1 MGTRMSRKNSRE
13 LFTNLLAQQDRQS
26 PNAAQK
32 TTSPHLLKVAA
43 GVRQIH
49 EKGEALEKLLAEG
62 DRIIEVEPNE
72 VAPSSLQ
79 DRFEGSYDDTA
90 IEEIVRSMKESGQI
104 VPGLVRPS
112 KTGGKPYQIVFGRR
126 RLAAALKLGI
136 KFRAILRD
144 LTDEQAIIFQGEEN
158 TNRNDLSFIEK
169 CAFALLQERAG
180 YKRDTIAAS
189 LSTGKSHVSEMLQI
203 ADSIPRET
211 LMLVGRSPDIGRR
224 RWIEFHKCWIARKD
238 GANIIKSALETS
250 DAAGGER
257 FALALAALK
266 GKSAHAAEPTI
277 RNEIILDGPALA
289 TITYAKSGAKLAFS
303 KVVPSEFVDFVG
315 ERLTS
320 LHQEFLMRK
329 RTNKEG

>member
-1 MGTRMSRKNSRE
+1 MSRKDSRE
-13 LFTNLLAQQDRQS
+13 LFTNLLAQQDRQP
-26 PNAAQK
+26 PNAVHK
-32 TTSPHLLKVAA
+32 TASPHLLKVAA

-62 DRIIEVEPNE
+62 DRIIEVEPDE

-79 DRFEGSYDDTA
+79 DRFDGSYDDAA

-104 VPGLVRPS
+104 VPGLVRSS
-112 KTGGKPYQIVFGRR
+112 KTGDRPYQIVFGRR
-126 RLAAALKLGI
+126 RLAAAQKLGI

-144 LTDEQAIIFQGEEN
+144 LTDEQAIVFQGEEN

-238 GANIIKSALETS
+238 GADVIKSALEIS
-250 DAAGGER
+250 DSAGGER
-257 FALALAALK
+257 FSLALAALST
-266 GKSAHAAEPTI
+266 KSAPVMAPAAK
-277 RNEIILDGPALA
+277 NEIILDGDALA
-289 TITYAKSGAKLAFS
+289 TITYAKSGVKLAFS

-315 ERLTS
+315 ERLSS
-320 LHQEFLMRK
+320 LHQEFLMREK
-329 RTNKEG
+329 TNKEG

>member
-1 MGTRMSRKNSRE
+1 MSRKNSRE

-26 PNAAQK
+26 PTEAQK

-90 IEEIVRSMKESGQI
+90 IEEIIRSMKESGQI

-112 KTGGKPYQIVFGRR
+112 KTGEKPYQIVFGRR

-224 RWIEFHKCWIARKD
+224 RWIEFHKCWIARKG

-266 GKSAHAAEPTI
+266 GQSAHAAEPTI

-329 RTNKEG
+329 KTNKEG

>member
-1 MGTRMSRKNSRE
+1 MSRKDSRE
-13 LFTNLLAQQDRQS
+13 LFTNLLAQQDRQTT
-26 PNAAQK
+26 NAAHK
-32 TTSPHLLKVAA
+32 TASPHLLKVAA

-62 DRIIEVEPNE
+62 ERIIEVEPDE

-79 DRFEGSYDDTA
+79 DRFDGSYDEAA
-90 IEEIVRSMKESGQI
+90 IEEIIRSMRESGQI

-112 KTGGKPYQIVFGRR
+112 KTGDKPYQIVFGRR
-126 RLAAALKLGI
+126 RLAAAQKLGI

-169 CAFALLQERAG
+169 CVFALLQERAG

-211 LMLVGRSPDIGRR
+211 LILVGRSPDIGRR
-224 RWIEFHKCWIARKD
+224 RWVEFHKCWIARKD
-238 GANIIKSALETS
+238 GADVIKSALEIS
-250 DAAGGER
+250 DSAGGER
-257 FALALAALK
+257 FALALAALST
-266 GKSAHAAEPTI
+266 KSAPVVAPAAK
-277 RNEIILDGPALA
+277 NEIILDGDALA
-289 TITYAKSGAKLAFS
+289 TITYAKSGVKLAFS

-315 ERLTS
+315 ERLSS
-320 LHQEFLMRK
+320 LHQEFLMREK
-329 RTNKEG
+329 TNKEG